1 MFIVR
6 SCGDG
11 KGQIPLGSAVARG
24 AKLDVI
30 FVSEIPQTSQFF

>member
-11 KGQIPLGSAVARG
+11 KGQIPLGSGVAVPIG
-24 AKLDVI
+24 
-30 FVSEIPQTSQFF
+30 SEAGWILSKDI